1 MTVCGVVVAER
12 WTLWALACLRTLL
25 MASCMI
31 RSTTLAR
38 SSSISSFG
46 IVEGPDGR
54 VYANFGRGTLVLR
67 KQPDGS
73 WRINGCV
80 LVEDT
85 GESI

>member
-1 MTVCGVVVAER
+1 
-12 WTLWALACLRTLL
+12 LQ
-25 MASCMI
+25 
-31 RSTTLAR
+31 
-38 SSSISSFG
+38 
-46 IVEGPDGR
+46 
-54 VYANFGRGTLVLR
+54 